1 MNDDQVRILCV
12 DDEKNVLRALERIF
26 MDEPYEIL
34 IAMSGQEGLDVL
46 SDEPGIQVVISDFR
60 MPGMNG
66 VDFLKEVYK
75 RRPDTVRIVLSGYA
89 DIAAVVAAINDG
101 RIYKFIPKPWND
113 DELKVTIN
121 NAIERYFL
129 QKRNQQLT
137 EELKVKNEELT
148 LLNEGLENL
157 VAERTEELRFQN
169 RVLDRAWRVLESLPI
184 GVVGLDADGMIVQC
198 NMKAHELLGRDSG
211 EMIGLERAAALP
223 DDINRLVDE
232 VIEKDSA
239 VANVLMSGG
248 EVVSRGVY
256 MRHSDGQ
263 EGIILAFVGKE
274 EWR

>member
-1 MNDDQVRILCV
+1 MNDEQVRILCV

-26 MDEPYEIL
+26 MDDPYEIL
-34 IAMSGQEGLDVL
+34 IATSGQEGLDVL
-46 SDEPGIQVVISDFR
+46 ADEPGIQVVISDFR

-75 RRPDTVRIVLSGYA
+75 RRSDTVRIVLSGYA
-89 DIAAVVAAINDG
+89 DISAVVAAINDG

-137 EELKVKNEELT
+137 EELKIKNEELIR
-148 LLNEGLENL
+148 LNEGLENL
-157 VAERTEELRFQN
+157 VTERTEELRFQN

-184 GVVGLDADGMIVQC
+184 GVVGLDSDGMIVQC
-198 NMKAHELLGRDSG
+198 NMKAHKLLGRDSG

-256 MRHSDGQ
+256 MRHADGQ

>member
-1 MNDDQVRILCV
+1 
-12 DDEKNVLRALERIF
+12 
-26 MDEPYEIL
+26 
-34 IAMSGQEGLDVL
+34 
-46 SDEPGIQVVISDFR
+46 

-129 QKRNQQLT
+129 QKRNRQLSD
-137 EELKVKNEELT
+137 ELKIKNDELT
-148 LLNEGLENL
+148 RLNEGLEEL
-157 VAERTEELRFQN
+157 VTERTEELCFQN
-169 RVLDRAWRVLESLPI
+169 KVLDRAWRILESLPI
-184 GVVGLDADGMIVQC
+184 GVVGLDSDGMIVQC

-211 EMIGLERAAALP
+211 EMIGLERSAALP
-223 DDINRLVDE
+223 DDVNRLVDE

-256 MRHSDGQ
+256 MRHYDGQ